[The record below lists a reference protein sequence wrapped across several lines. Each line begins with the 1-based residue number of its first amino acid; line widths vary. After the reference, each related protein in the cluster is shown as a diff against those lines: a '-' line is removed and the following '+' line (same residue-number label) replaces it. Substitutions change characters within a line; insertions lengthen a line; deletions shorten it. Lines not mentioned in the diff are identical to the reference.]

1 MRHELLEPA
10 GFQEGDIV
18 EAFELVEERRTLER

>member
-1 MRHELLEPA
+1 MSFSNQQD
-10 GFQEGDIV
+10 FQEGDMV